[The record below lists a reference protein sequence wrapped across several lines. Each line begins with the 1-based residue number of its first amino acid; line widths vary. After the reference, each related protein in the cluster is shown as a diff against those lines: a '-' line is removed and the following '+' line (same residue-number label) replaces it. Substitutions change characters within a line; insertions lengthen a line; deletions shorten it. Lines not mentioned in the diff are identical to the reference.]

1 MVPHGRALAFAD
13 RVALRLVSL
22 DQPSSSSGSPPLAA
36 VARLALWLGLVGFG
50 GGYAVLAQLHKTI
63 VERRRWMPEE
73 EYIDAVS
80 VAQSLPGA
88 TGANFFTLLGLRA
101 SGIGGAALATAL
113 FVLPS
118 AAMMVA
124 FGVFYDRL
132 RNLSHVEAAFAAV
145 NPAVVGIVASV
156 AISLGRKLRRPW
168 QLALALG
175 AAVAVELGVGV
186 LELVLLAVVVGFAL
200 PALRYAKGAPKVP
213 PLIVVPL
220 FLLLPKL
227 ALVFLRIGAGT
238 FGGGMAMI
246 PMLDHEVVERLGWL
260 TQREFSDAVTL
271 GQITPGPVAI
281 TTTFIGFRVAGW
293 LGAGVATVSTFL
305 PAFAATVIAGRSL
318 QAFRGSRAVEGMLQT
333 LAPVVVGIVAA
344 AALSLGRASIVGWED
359 GGVAVFSLVAV
370 VALEMPP
377 LAALIAAAAI
387 RAVLTL

>member
-1 MVPHGRALAFAD
+1 MPLQLVRDEPPTPRP
-13 RVALRLVSL
+13 RLS
-22 DQPSSSSGSPPLAA
+22 A

-50 GGYAVLAQLHKTI
+50 GGYAVLAQLRSTV
-63 VERRRWMPEE
+63 VERRRWLSEQ
-73 EYIDAVS
+73 EYVDAVS

-88 TGANFFTLLGLRA
+88 TGANFFALLGLRA
-101 SGIGGAALATAL
+101 SGVAGAALATSL

-118 AAMMVA
+118 AALMVG
-124 FGVFYDRL
+124 FGAFYDRL

-156 AISLGRKLRRPW
+156 ALVLGRRSRRPW

-175 AAVAVELGVGV
+175 SAVAVELGVGV
-186 LELVLLAVVVGFAL
+186 LELVLLAVVVGFAAPL
-200 PALRYAKGAPKVP
+200 VRSPKGAPKLP
-213 PLIVVPL
+213 PLVVVPL
-220 FLLLPKL
+220 VLLLPKL

-260 TQREFSDAVTL
+260 SQREFSDAVTL

-293 LGAGVATVSTFL
+293 IGAVVATVSTFL
-305 PAFAATVIAGRSL
+305 PAFAATVIVGRSIA
-318 QAFRGSRAVEGMLQT
+318 AFRDSRAVDAMLQT

-344 AALSLGRASIVGWED
+344 ATLSLGRASIAGWED
-359 GGVAVFSLVAV
+359 GAAAGFSFVAV
-370 VALEMPP
+370 VALELPP

-387 RAVLTL
+387 RVALAY